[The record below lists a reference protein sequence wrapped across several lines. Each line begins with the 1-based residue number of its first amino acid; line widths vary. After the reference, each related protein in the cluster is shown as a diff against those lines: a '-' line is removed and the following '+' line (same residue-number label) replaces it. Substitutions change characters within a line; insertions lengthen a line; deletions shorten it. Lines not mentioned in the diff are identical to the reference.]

1 MNKYVLDAS
10 ALLALLNNEP
20 GAKRVRDILSESVI
34 GAVNACE
41 VVGKLTSAGMTL
53 DDARSSIELT
63 SVEILS
69 FDEKAAFTAGGLI
82 VETKKLGLSL
92 GDRACLALG
101 LMLNQTVVTAEQS
114 WRKLKLP
121 VTVEVIREGAAAL
134 PE

>member
-1 MNKYVLDAS
+1 VNKYVLDAS